1 MNLQIVVVVALALNA
16 CTTFLKPVQAS
27 PIAAPACKD
36 IPSCG
41 VAGVVIGTEI
51 VGGVLYYVVKNAAG
65 AVHKIRS
72 KQQQI
77 PAHRATEGNGHIRY
91 PVGQEVITRG
101 TVTNQEQCNQ
111 RARQLMESGLGEWM
125 ALPIERID
133 TDSQQSDESGRIL
146 TPEFTPLY
154 ICKVKRVR

>member
-1 MNLQIVVVVALALNA
+1 MKKQIVITAIELLLCPNFSMPATAN
-16 CTTFLKPVQAS
+16 

-51 VGGVLYYVVKNAAG
+51 IGGVLYYVVKNAAG
-65 AVHKIRS
+65 VVHKIRS

-91 PVGQEVITRG
+91 PVGQEVTTEG

-111 RARQLMESGLGEWM
+111 RARQLAESGLGDWI
-125 ALPIERID
+125 ALPI
-133 TDSQQSDESGRIL
+133 
-146 TPEFTPLY
+146 
-154 ICKVKRVR
+154 